1 MRALREDERDEIESL
16 KYFLKYINSKAN
28 DEGWEVWE
36 AMLKIQAMGDK
47 YVITEIVSE
56 AELSELLE
64 LDDMKE
70 VFQKLVSHIK
80 KFVK

>member
-28 DEGWEVWE
+28 AEGWEVWE